1 MNCRN
6 LIYYASFTG
15 NTELVAKV
23 IEEVFEEADWEN
35 DIVKVGRD
43 FDPKHHEIDFLSYD
57 FICGGSP
64 VLWHVPFDPLLWGIR
79 TVSHRVE
86 YGSMKT
92 GPKRGLAFATYGGA
106 HFGEHEADAA
116 LILLELAYEHLGL
129 KSVGKIAVLGK
140 VSHRGMKDWYFPDMH
155 TRPNQND
162 LDRVRAMTMEAIAVV

>member
-1 MNCRN
+1 MNGRN

-35 DIVKVGRD
+35 DIVKIGRD

-57 FICGGSP
+57 FICIGSP

-86 YGSMKT
+86 YG
-92 GPKRGLAFATYGGA
+92 R
-106 HFGEHEADAA
+106 
-116 LILLELAYEHLGL
+116 IL
-129 KSVGKIAVLGK
+129 V
-140 VSHRGMKDWYFPDMH
+140 
-155 TRPNQND
+155 T
-162 LDRVRAMTMEAIAVV
+162 T